1 MENKRLYPDF
11 QLEDYV
17 SNYSESEID
26 LLTQFKLVVKG
37 EEGFVVM
44 FSSIPDEKL
53 EAVIECCKGKTNV
66 AIKIM
71 KEDRERFMNCNYS
84 FHDVIVEYS
93 CDTVSQA
100 TEEVINRFGE
110 ARILIGGRNNF
121 NSRQIPIQ
129 KYRFILQKLRK
140 IIKDITMDQPEEERF
155 KQVYIKL
162 AQNLTYD
169 KDMISMRKKYKTYQE
184 INEDS
189 SRNLENAL
197 LTGKCVCA
205 GMAETLK
212 QALSLVGIECINCE
226 SKIDRKG
233 NSHVFNLVKINNTWY
248 NTDLTYDCEKIVD
261 RSYPLFCLRS
271 DEEFEKGFSKVARIY
286 HQKSEKGLPECPC
299 SLELFEERKKKGP
312 IEQTIKKMIGRIKK
326 IFQPKDTV
334 EELSAGL
341 YEENNSERE
350 EKNRFR
356 EKYHVEDSSK
366 QKNIANT
373 LKENSGENIKGE
385 KTDKTIEQQFDI

>member
-155 KQVYIKL
+155 K
-162 AQNLTYD
+162 
-169 KDMISMRKKYKTYQE
+169 
-184 INEDS
+184 
-189 SRNLENAL
+189 
-197 LTGKCVCA
+197 
-205 GMAETLK
+205 
-212 QALSLVGIECINCE
+212 
-226 SKIDRKG
+226 
-233 NSHVFNLVKINNTWY
+233 
-248 NTDLTYDCEKIVD
+248 
-261 RSYPLFCLRS
+261 
-271 DEEFEKGFSKVARIY
+271 
-286 HQKSEKGLPECPC
+286 
-299 SLELFEERKKKGP
+299 
-312 IEQTIKKMIGRIKK
+312 
-326 IFQPKDTV
+326 
-334 EELSAGL
+334 

-385 KTDKTIEQQFDI
+385 KTDKIIEQQFDI